1 MADITSRDFQELIKR
16 QKETTDSLQTIIE
29 QNEKAGTPT
38 ERFLD
43 NAAEILNDS
52 RLAAVRERFDKK
64 EGTTEVDERV
74 EEVNQTLKDSQVLSI
89 QQITLQKREQ
99 EIADRYDQRFVDVE
113 KAIKSGEVSEKKGV
127 KQRIEIAKAQKK
139 ETKDLAQALTES
151 KEDKKDRNKMFA
163 NLVKGIK
170 SLPGK
175 FLDFFT
181 APVGTTIKSIFAIIK
196 NIFTGGLLLTALFLL
211 QKFIDSDMWP
221 KFIEGLKKTI
231 RTTIELTKAFFGY
244 IEELYTLFK
253 EEGFGAVV
261 KKLFTDTSAALG
273 DFKKTFL
280 TGLGIALLA
289 FGAAIYFA
297 IKTATSMV
305 RGVANMLPGR
315 TGAAG
320 AGKTPKT
327 SIKPGD
333 PVRSKSGKMMV
344 AGEDGKPT
352 TREFKGNKLQKIK
365 KFAGR
370 AGIVGTAITGG
381 LALLDVKDLMKAKEE
396 GDKEAES
403 IAKQS
408 LTSTGGALGGA
419 AVGAA
424 VGSFVPIIGTG
435 IGAIVG
441 GIIGGLGGDMAAD
454 KLFKTDTQTNKE
466 ISEKNQKLQE
476 EAEARIKKLDLMLE
490 KGTITKEEHIKRANE
505 ISKEA
510 AEQIKK
516 NNKELIV
523 ETQKNSLKQ
532 EKKTNEMIALL
543 EENNKL
549 LAQEKNRT
557 ASFMMAGGNTN
568 ITTNPTEQNIVVD
581 TKITD
586 SFHSQVLRQQYG

>member
-16 QKETTDSLQTIIE
+16 QKETTDSLQTIIQ
-29 QNEKAGTPT
+29 QNERAGTPR

-52 RLAAVRERFDKK
+52 RLADVRERFDKK
-64 EGTTEVDERV
+64 EGTTEVDEKV
-74 EEVNQTLKDSQVLSI
+74 EEVNETLKNSQVLTV

-99 EIADRYDQRFVDVE
+99 EIADRYDQRFIDVE
-113 KAIKSGEVSEKKGV
+113 NAIKSGEVSEKKGV
-127 KQRIEIAKAQKK
+127 KQRIEIAKAQQK
-139 ETKDLAQALTES
+139 ETKDLTQALTVS
-151 KEDKKDRNKMFA
+151 KEDKKDKDKLFA
-163 NLVKGIK
+163 KIAKGIK
-170 SLPGK
+170 DLPK
-175 FLDFFT
+175 TFLDFFT

-231 RTTIELTKAFFGY
+231 RATIKLTKTFFGY
-244 IEELYTLFK
+244 VEDLYKVFQ
-253 EEGFGAVV
+253 EEG
-261 KKLFTDTSAALG
+261 
-273 DFKKTFL
+273 L
-280 TGLGIALLA
+280 TGVAKKIFKDAYDKFGGWTKGFLITLGLAITA
-289 FGAAIYFA
+289 FGAAIIFA
-297 IKTATSMV
+297 IKTATRMV
-305 RGVANMLPGR
+305 GGLGGMMGFGR
-315 TGAAG
+315 KGG
-320 AGKTPKT
+320 GKTPKT
-327 SIKPGD
+327 SVKPDARGT
-333 PVRSKSGKMMV
+333 SKMDMGKKQ
-344 AGEDGKPT
+344 ELKGK
-352 TREFKGNKLQKIK
+352 NVQKIR
-365 KFAGR
+365 KFAGK
-370 AGIVGTAITGG
+370 AGIVGTAITGAF
-381 LALLDVKDLMKAKEE
+381 ALMDVKDLMKAKEE

-441 GIIGGLGGDMAAD
+441 GILGGLGGDMAAG

-466 ISEKNQKLQE
+466 IQEKNQKLQ
-476 EAEARIKKLDLMLE
+476 AEADARIQKLDLMLE
-490 KGTITKEEHIKRANE
+490 KGTITKEEHIKRSNE
-505 ISKEA
+505 INKEA
-510 AEQIKK
+510 AEQAKE
-516 NNKELIV
+516 NNKGLIQ

-532 EKKTNEMIALL
+532 EEKSNEMIALL

-549 LAQEKNRT
+549 LTENNNRT
-557 ASFMMAGGNTN
+557 ASFVNTGGNTN

-586 SFHSQVLRQQYG
+586 SFHSQILRPQFG